1 MIKDLKKYNIL
12 VVEDNL
18 GYFTIVEYFLS
29 EYISNPQIIQAKNYK
44 EAAAFLADK
53 SNHFDVILLD
63 LTLPDLNG
71 KTLISQIIK
80 ISPSCPIIILTG
92 FTDVEFSIQSISL
105 GISDYLVKD
114 DLNSLTLYKSINYAI
129 ERKKTYTQLEESER
143 RNSDLFHLSPQP
155 MWVYDL
161 ENLHFLSVNQAAINS
176 YGYSEQEFLNLTLKD
191 IRPTEDIQLL
201 DEALKNRNSIFNKGI
216 YRHRKKNGEII
227 QVEILSNSFFFNNR
241 DAILVL
247 ANDITSRVQYILAI
261 EEQNKKLQEIAYTQ
275 SHIVRA
281 PLARI
286 MGITNLL
293 KDLKLLT
300 EEGNILINYL
310 IESSNELDSIIRD
323 IVKKSEHVKYDR

>member
-53 SNHFDVILLD
+53 SNQFDVILLD

-71 KTLISQIIK
+71 KALISQIIK
-80 ISPSCPIIILTG
+80 LSPSCPIIILTG
-92 FTDVEFSIQSISL
+92 FTDVKFSIQSISL

-129 ERKKTYTQLEESER
+129 ERKKIYTQLEESER

-176 YGYSEQEFLNLTLKD
+176 YGYSEQEFLNLTIKD

-201 DEALKNRNSIFNKGI
+201 EEALENRNSIFNKGI

-227 QVEILSNSFFFNNR
+227 QVEILSNSFFYNNR

-247 ANDITSRVQYILAI
+247 ANDITLRVQYILAI

-281 PLARI
+281 PLARM
-286 MGITNLL
+286 MGIANLL

-300 EEGNILINYL
+300 EEGNILMNYF